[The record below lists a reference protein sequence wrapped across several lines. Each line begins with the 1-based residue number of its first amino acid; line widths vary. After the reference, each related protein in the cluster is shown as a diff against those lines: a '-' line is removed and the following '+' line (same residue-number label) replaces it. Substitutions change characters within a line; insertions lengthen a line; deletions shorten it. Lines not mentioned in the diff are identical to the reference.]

1 MMPAVRVKNHNKK
14 SGIGLYFIEF
24 IYLCSPKLN
33 KSAGAWKLQGH
44 EILYASRSNVIEYKM
59 YAIVEIAG
67 QQFKVEE
74 GKKIF
79 VQLLDLEEGKKID
92 FDQVLLIEDE
102 GKITIGEPVIKDAF
116 VEGKVIDQVRGDKV
130 IVFKK
135 KRKKGY
141 RIKNGHRQNFT
152 RVEIVSINGKTT
164 LKKQAV
170 KKEVPEAAAEPAGET
185 EAVEKK
191 TGAKKTTAKKPEAG
205 EKKTADKKSAENK
218 PAAKKAETKKSAKG
232 KA

>member
-1 MMPAVRVKNHNKK
+1 
-14 SGIGLYFIEF
+14 
-24 IYLCSPKLN
+24 
-33 KSAGAWKLQGH
+33 
-44 EILYASRSNVIEYKM
+44 M

-79 VQLLDLEEGKKID
+79 VHRLDLEEGKKID

-116 VEGKVIDQVRGDKV
+116 VEGKVIDNVRGDKV

-141 RIKNGHRQNFT
+141 RVKNGHRQDLT
-152 RVEIVSINGKTT
+152 RVKIVSINGKTT
-164 LKKQAV
+164 IKKQPKKEPAETAAPVAETKTVEKKAAAKKPAV
-170 KKEVPEAAAEPAGET
+170 KKAEP
-185 EAVEKK
+185 EKK
-191 TGAKKTTAKKPEAG
+191 ASEKKSPEKKPAV
-205 EKKTADKKSAENK
+205 KKSA
-218 PAAKKAETKKSAKG
+218 PKKSTKG

>member
-1 MMPAVRVKNHNKK
+1 
-14 SGIGLYFIEF
+14 
-24 IYLCSPKLN
+24 
-33 KSAGAWKLQGH
+33 
-44 EILYASRSNVIEYKM
+44 M

-79 VQLLDLEEGKKID
+79 VHRLEVENNKEIE

-102 GKITIGEPVIKDAF
+102 GKIIIGTHTIKNAL
-116 VEGKVIDQVRGDKV
+116 VEGKIHDHVRGEKV

-152 RVEIVSINGKTT
+152 QVQIVSI
-164 LKKQAV
+164 
-170 KKEVPEAAAEPAGET
+170 KE
-185 EAVEKK
+185 K
-191 TGAKKTTAKKPEAG
+191 
-205 EKKTADKKSAENK
+205 ADKKSVKKEEAVVTASVKEPVAAAEKKITEKK
-218 PAAKKAETKKSAKG
+218 PAAKKTAPVAKG
-232 KA
+232 KIAPAKKTPVKKAAATEKPAAKKPAKDKK